1 MMSEVAPH
9 HFLLAICVLADF
21 CYLAQASIFSD
32 QSLHKLTGALQ
43 LFHDNK
49 DTILQASVCDG

>member
-32 QSLHKLTGALQ
+32 QSLRKLTGALQ

-49 DTILQASVCDG
+49 DTIL